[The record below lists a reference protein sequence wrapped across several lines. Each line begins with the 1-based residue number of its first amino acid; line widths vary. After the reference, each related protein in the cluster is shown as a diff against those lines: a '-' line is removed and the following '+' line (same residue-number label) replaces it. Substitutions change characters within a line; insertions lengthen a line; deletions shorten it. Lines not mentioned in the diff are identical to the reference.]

1 MEKHKRVAI
10 YVSVLVAL
18 VVLAGATIT
27 FAQGPILPERLGFGS
42 EVGRPP
48 WPGSG
53 RGPGF
58 RNNETLNAAIAEFL
72 GISVEELEG
81 ALAGGETIRTLVE
94 ESGLDMTDFQAALQ
108 AARAEMLQQ
117 AVADGNITQEQA
129 EQMIDRQGESNV
141 FGRVGKGGF
150 GSRDKDGTVWQTT
163 FAEALGIPVEQLE
176 ERLTGGETIRSL
188 VEESGLDTTDFQT
201 ALQAA
206 RAEMLQ
212 QAVAEGNITQEQ
224 AEQMTDRQS
233 ELNVFGHSGKGGFG
247 LRDKDST
254 VWQTT
259 LAEVL
264 GIPVEQLEE
273 RLAGG
278 ETIRTLVE
286 ESGLDM
292 AEVQTALQAARAE
305 MLQQAVADGS
315 ITQEQ
320 AGRMLNHLSVR
331 RNRGW

>member
-1 MEKHKRVAI
+1 
-10 YVSVLVAL
+10 
-18 VVLAGATIT
+18 
-27 FAQGPILPERLGFGS
+27 
-42 EVGRPP
+42 
-48 WPGSG
+48 
-53 RGPGF
+53 
-58 RNNETLNAAIAEFL
+58 
-72 GISVEELEG
+72 
-81 ALAGGETIRTLVE
+81 
-94 ESGLDMTDFQAALQ
+94 
-108 AARAEMLQQ
+108 
-117 AVADGNITQEQA
+117 
-129 EQMIDRQGESNV
+129 MIDRQGESNV

-331 RNRGW
+331 GNRGW